1 MATPRDEWK
10 GKKIKFIVGPSRAR
24 SSGDDDS
31 ESTNPPPPPLP
42 RLPLAPP
49 SSPSGRITVI
59 GGKQLALLHPPTSLP
74 ADGDSEDVDE
84 DYEDSDE
91 EEEDEELEGSS
102 ENDFRCLLMSEQSNT
117 PLYIARHDSEPL
129 KKHEYFSLQAHWHHL
144 LDGKRTY
151 LQTPKGHPVPND
163 VFLCPL
169 LQPGAITCQEPFS
182 TLIRES
188 AKNSFIQKKI
198 KLLSEQYSHFR
209 RPRRD
214 GSSFYRAFFFSY
226 LENII
231 QIDDGQAEFTRLME
245 CVATSRDYFLCL
257 KWDKAYFSNPEAYFS
272 SIVSEFKHL
281 VCLAS
286 NGSYTA
292 DDLYK
297 TNLCETMPSRILSLL
312 RLLTEIEIRARE
324 AQYKPFFTEQKTA
337 IEFCMTEVRPM
348 DVEADNVQIRALS
361 NALGIPLRV
370 EIAGAGS
377 QFGMEQV
384 QCQDFFPR
392 TESAAESTSG
402 PVHLSKSS
410 SSPSKTAQHLEQQRD
425 NDSVE
430 QTSTSTSASL
440 LASDSIPLVTL
451 LSTPGHYDIVY
462 RKQT

>member
-31 ESTNPPPPPLP
+31 ESTIPPPPPPLPPLP
-42 RLPLAPP
+42 RLPLVPP

-59 GGKQLALLHPPTSLP
+59 GGKQLALLHPPPSLP
-74 ADGDSEDVDE
+74 ADGDSADVDE

-102 ENDFRCLLMSEQSNT
+102 ENDFRCLLMSEQN
-117 PLYIARHDSEPL
+117 
-129 KKHEYFSLQAHWHHL
+129 
-144 LDGKRTY
+144 GKRTY
-151 LQTPKGHPVPND
+151 LRTPKGHPVPSH

-226 LENII
+226 LENIT
-231 QIDDGQAEFTRLME
+231 QFDDGQAELTRLME
-245 CVATSRDYFLCL
+245 CVATSTDYFLCL

-281 VCLAS
+281 VYLAS

-297 TNLCETMPSRILSLL
+297 TNLGETMPSRILSLL
-312 RLLTEIEIRARE
+312 RLLTEIEIRARK
-324 AQYKPFFTEQKTA
+324 AHYKPFFTEQKTA
-337 IEFCMTEVRPM
+337 IEFCMMEVRPM

-370 EIAGAGS
+370 EIAGADS
-377 QFGMEQV
+377 QFGMVQV
-384 QCQDFFPR
+384 QSEDTRSAKKSVRCEVEKSDFLAGNL
-392 TESAAESTSG
+392 ESG
-402 PVHLSKSS
+402 
-410 SSPSKTAQHLEQQRD
+410 
-425 NDSVE
+425 
-430 QTSTSTSASL
+430 
-440 LASDSIPLVTL
+440 
-451 LSTPGHYDIVY
+451 
-462 RKQT
+462 